1 MKFVKE
7 KLGRISIVLLF
18 IVFGLVLKTAI
29 HSPVPKHFEEN
40 VKIIDNSGADITLI
54 ETTGILS
61 EIEEVMEQG
70 PVEEDGPPAQFST
83 LQAVN
88 PDIVGWIRIAGTQID
103 YPIVQKRLITTNIC
117 IQGLMEKKM
126 YLAAFFWIMKA
137 RAILLEKTQCYMD
150 II

>member
-70 PVEEDGPPAQFST
+70 PDTVHNYC
-83 LQAVN
+83 V
-88 PDIVGWIRIAGTQID
+88 ID
-103 YPIVQKRLITTNIC
+103 NI
-117 IQGLMEKKM
+117 
-126 YLAAFFWIMKA
+126 FV
-137 RAILLEKTQCYMD
+137 
-150 II
+150 IIFTFR